1 MIRQVVPDAQLKA
14 SKMCALVNRHI
25 FQTPQVLTL
34 HGKAGMRSTNICKQ
48 ATIEGGSRIRHGVH
62 RCD

>member
-1 MIRQVVPDAQLKA
+1 
-14 SKMCALVNRHI
+14 MCALVNRHI

-34 HGKAGMRSTNICKQ
+34 HGKAGMCSTNIGKQ

-62 RCD
+62 WCD